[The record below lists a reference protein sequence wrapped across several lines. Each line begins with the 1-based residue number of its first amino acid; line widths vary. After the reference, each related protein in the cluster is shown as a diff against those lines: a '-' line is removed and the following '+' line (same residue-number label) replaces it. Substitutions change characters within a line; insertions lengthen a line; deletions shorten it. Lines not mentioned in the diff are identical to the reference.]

1 MTLPNLPWARALS
14 GATVLVVSL
23 VACSGAEPE
32 LTAFP
37 PPTGDEV
44 VVVPPGHEEE
54 RLGSRRK
61 QWIQRMHRAAPDVDW
76 RAIERENG
84 ARAQERRNAAVRAA
98 GSSQILKATS
108 PWSEVGSSNQAG
120 RMHCVSISSDKTK
133 LYAGSDRGGVWRGS
147 LTGAGWTPLA
157 DNLYGGENEVLTV
170 PSTTP
175 GAPEILFVFR
185 DDGFVRVSV
194 DDGATWTT
202 PTGLGGLNAIRGVAR
217 LADAAN
223 TIVFLG
229 RLGSVGVKTA
239 IFASNNGGVSFSKR
253 WTSNASWAS
262 SLWVPRTGVA
272 AANTLYVVHQGA
284 LQRST
289 DGGFTFAPLATID
302 AGASEAILTGSE
314 AGGTILYAAM
324 NNGGT
329 WTLHRSTAGG
339 ASFTPKSTLTDFWGP
354 LCASI
359 LNQDLVCYGGVEA
372 RRSLNGGASFSL
384 INTWQAY
391 YNAPSTK
398 LHADLWGIY
407 CFPDPVNA
415 AQERWYFATDGG
427 LYHSTT
433 QTITVSNLSLSGL
446 GVSQYYATHT
456 SAVNPNTIQ
465 AGAQDQGYQRGTY
478 VTPTG
483 SGPSTPFVQMISG
496 DYGHLTS
503 GNGAHGVVY
512 SVYPGFLMVVT
523 GETNSVVAD
532 MADFPAGAN
541 YEWLPPLAADPLNV
555 NQCMFGANQLW
566 RYVKSGNSWSPQLHS
581 TFNFATGGGSY
592 LTMMAFAP
600 TDPQRMYATND
611 GGRLFW
617 STDHGV
623 NWTQSA
629 SIAPGEHYFYG
640 NALAVHPTNALEAVV
655 GGSGYSNPGVYRT
668 TNGGQ
673 TWTPL
678 LSGLPQTH
686 VYDLAYDA
694 KGDVYA
700 ATETGAWRWV
710 RGSGQWVDV
719 LGGVA
724 PITTYWSVEHVPGK
738 NVMRFGTYG
747 RGIWD
752 YAIPACSG
760 SAVTLG
766 TGCPGSGGFV
776 PALALGGCP
785 SPGYDVTLSIT
796 GALGNSTGVFVFGL
810 GTQSLALGSGCFLH
824 AAPLL
829 PISLSLPLAG
839 SGAGNGSLVVP
850 TSLPLSIGT
859 GQFAMQVLVLDPGVA
874 AGFCVSN
881 ALTVTI
887 Q

>member
-1 MTLPNLPWARALS
+1 MTLPNLRWARALS

-23 VACSGAEPE
+23 LACSGAEPE

-157 DNLYGGENEVLTV
+157 DNLYGGANEVLTV

-262 SLWVPRTGVA
+262 SLWVPRTGAA

-456 SAVNPNTIQ
+456 STVNPNTIQ

-592 LTMMAFAP
+592 LTMIAFAP

-640 NALAVHPTNALEAVV
+640 NAPRGPSDQRAGGGRRRIRVQQPRRLSHDQRWPDVDAAVV
-655 GGSGYSNPGVYRT
+655 GLAADARLRPRVRREGRRLRRDRDRRVAVGARERPVGRRARRRRADHHVLVGRARARQERHALRYVRPRHLGLRNPGVLGQRRHARHRLSWQRRIRADARARRLPVAGLRRHAVDHGRT
-668 TNGGQ
+668 RQ
-673 TWTPL
+673 FDRSVRVRPRERRV
-678 LSGLPQTH
+678 SRS
-686 VYDLAYDA
+686 AR
-694 KGDVYA
+694 A
-700 ATETGAWRWV
+700 ASCTR
-710 RGSGQWVDV
+710 RRCCRS
-719 LGGVA
+719 
-724 PITTYWSVEHVPGK
+724 
-738 NVMRFGTYG
+738 R
-747 RGIWD
+747 
-752 YAIPACSG
+752 
-760 SAVTLG
+760 
-766 TGCPGSGGFV
+766 
-776 PALALGGCP
+776 
-785 SPGYDVTLSIT
+785 
-796 GALGNSTGVFVFGL
+796 
-810 GTQSLALGSGCFLH
+810 
-824 AAPLL
+824 
-829 PISLSLPLAG
+829 
-839 SGAGNGSLVVP
+839 
-850 TSLPLSIGT
+850 
-859 GQFAMQVLVLDPGVA
+859 
-874 AGFCVSN
+874 
-881 ALTVTI
+881 
-887 Q
+887 